1 MSKMYSASKINSFN
15 TCKLKYKYQ
24 YIDRIDSDVETIER
38 FLGSVVHEVLE
49 HFYNLVKGGKVESI
63 DWILDKYREIW
74 SKKYNNDIK
83 IVKKQFTAIDYF
95 KKGGKSIR
103 DYYEKY
109 DPFDQTK
116 IIGTESFERFKVE
129 SGKDKYDFCGILD
142 RLDWNDKDKIYEIH
156 DYKASNSLLT
166 QEKADKDW
174 QLGLYYIALIK
185 KWPDANNAKLIWHYL
200 FFNKEVVS
208 SREKG
213 DIKELQKDIILKVKE
228 IESCK
233 EFPPQKSALC
243 NWCDYQNICPL
254 WTHPKKME
262 EFDVKKYKK
271 DLGVKLV
278 KDYKELE
285 EKKNGLKE
293 KILKI
298 EEDQLKLEETVFK
311 FAEENKLS
319 VIDGLGAQLKL
330 DIKSEMK
337 PPTRSEDVKK
347 WENLRKFL
355 KKEKKYEEVSTVSN
369 SMLKYNM
376 RDWPKGLIDKV
387 LKYFIKKET
396 RNVKLINKD
405 F

>member
-271 DLGVKLV
+271 DPGVKLV
-278 KDYKELE
+278 KNYKELE

>member
-278 KDYKELE
+278 KNYKELE

>member
-1 MSKMYSASKINSFN
+1 MYSASKINSFN